1 MFNIR
6 LLSFIVSLFAFS
18 WVRALDSTAVVYPG
32 GEGIGAGKHIVFL
45 ASDHE
50 YRAEEVCPALARI
63 LAKRFGFTCTV
74 VFGVNDEGFIE
85 AGSPNVSGLKALRD
99 ADLLFIFARFLDL
112 PDSEMAEFDAYLEKG
127 GPVVGLRTSSHAF
140 RIPADKKY
148 AKYCFSS
155 KDESYKY
162 GFGHQVLGN
171 TWVGHYGRN
180 HVQGTRLTHLPDQAE
195 HPILRGF
202 EDGAF
207 CHAGAYV
214 GRARKGF
221 TVLVN
226 SQPLQSMDPHAEV
239 DTTKPANPS
248 AWTRTYQAKDGSE
261 HRVFHST
268 QGASQDFLD
277 ESYRRLVINGVL
289 WAVGLEEQITADLEI
304 GFVGPYQPN
313 TFANYGHALHVKPQ
327 DLAGFESPIMPKGDL
342 HQPNAPAYREA
353 MRKNKKSKQ

>member
-1 MFNIR
+1 MLKIR
-6 LLSFIVSLFAFS
+6 LLTFIWSLLTFS
-18 WVRALDSTAVVYPG
+18 WANALESTSIVYPG
-32 GEGIGAGKHIVFL
+32 GEGIGSGKHIVFL

-63 LAKRFGFTCTV
+63 LAKRHGFTCTV

-85 AGSPNVSGLKALRD
+85 AGSPQVSGLKALRE
-99 ADLLFIFARFLDL
+99 ADLLFVFARFLDL
-112 PDSEMAEFDAYLEKG
+112 PDSEMAEFETYLEKG

-140 RIPADKKY
+140 QIPVSKKY
-148 AKYCFSS
+148 AKYSFRSTT
-155 KDESYKY
+155 DGYEG

-180 HVQGTRLTHLPDQAE
+180 HVQGTRLTHLPEQAE

-202 EDGAF
+202 KDGVF

-214 GRARKGF
+214 GKAREGF

-226 SQPLQSMDPHAEV
+226 SQPLQSMDPAAEV
-239 DTTKPANPS
+239 DPKKPANAS
-248 AWTRTYQAKDGSE
+248 AWTRTYQAKDGTE

-268 QGASQDFLD
+268 QGASEDFLD

-289 WAVGLEEQITADLEI
+289 WAVGLENQITADLEI
-304 GFVGPYQPN
+304 DFVGSYQPN
-313 TFANYGHALHVKPQ
+313 TFTSYGHARNVKPE

-342 HQPNAPAYREA
+342 HKPDAPAYREA
-353 MRKNKKSKQ
+353 MRKNKKK